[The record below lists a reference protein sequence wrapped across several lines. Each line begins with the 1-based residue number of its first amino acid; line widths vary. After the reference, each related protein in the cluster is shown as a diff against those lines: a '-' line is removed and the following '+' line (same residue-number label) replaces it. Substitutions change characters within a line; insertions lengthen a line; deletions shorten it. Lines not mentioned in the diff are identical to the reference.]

1 MKRVFFLAL
10 FLLPALC
17 AGPASAHML
26 WLNPMNYYPQ
36 VGTTVEVGIGW
47 GHKYPAGRSD
57 QAVKADQV
65 EAIQALD
72 PDGRTVDLERTTVDS
87 YRIKVDKAG
96 AYIITARIKSG
107 FFSMTPEGRKWGHKQ
122 EIANSVTCTHFEI
135 AAKTVLIAGGDPK
148 NFGADSGQT
157 LELMPDSDPLQV
169 KVGGN
174 FPLIVMYQGKPLA
187 GAQVKAVYAGFEE
200 QKQGQQ
206 AATGKGY
213 SGGHYPVETVTDDQ
227 GRAVIVPDRAGH
239 WLIVLSSKS
248 AYPDKNMCDASMV
261 NVTFAFEVR

>member
-10 FLLPALC
+10 FLLPAFC
-17 AGPASAHML
+17 VGPASAHML

-72 PDGRTVDLERTTVDS
+72 PDGRTVDLERTTVDR
-87 YRIKVDKAG
+87 YRLKVDKAG
-96 AYIITARIKSG
+96 AYIITARIKPG
-107 FFSMTPEGRKWGHKQ
+107 FFSMTPEGRKWGHKK
-122 EIANSVTCTHFEI
+122 EITNAVTCTHFEI

-148 NFGADSGQT
+148 NFGAGSGQT
-157 LELMPDSDPLQV
+157 LELIPESEPRQV

-174 FPLIVMYQGKPLA
+174 FLVRVMYQGTPLA
-187 GAQVKAVYAGFEE
+187 GAQVNAVYAGFEE
-200 QKQGQQ
+200 PKQGHR
-206 AATGKGY
+206 AATGKGH
-213 SGGHYPVETVTDDQ
+213 SGRHYPVETVTDDQ
-227 GRAVIVPDRAGH
+227 GRTMIVPDRTGH
-239 WLIVLSSKS
+239 WLIVLSSKTT
-248 AYPDKNMCDASMV
+248 YPDKETCDASMV